1 MFQFTISAGDIAV
14 VMAIL
19 GAVIRWEHKFSK
31 YMVEHE
37 ILIQDYCD
45 RKEMQITELPT
56 RTKRPF

>member
-1 MFQFTISAGDIAV
+1 MFQFTISAGDIGV
-14 VMAIL
+14 IIAIL

-45 RKEMQITELPT
+45 RKEMLITELPT